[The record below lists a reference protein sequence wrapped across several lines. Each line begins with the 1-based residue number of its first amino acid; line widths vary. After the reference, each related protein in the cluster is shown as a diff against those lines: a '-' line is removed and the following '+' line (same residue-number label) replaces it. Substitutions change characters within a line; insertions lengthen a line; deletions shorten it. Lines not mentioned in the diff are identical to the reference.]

1 MELISVGFLIIII
14 VVMIIITRIFGA
26 WMLRI
31 NEVISWQAK
40 QWTQNNEIIQEL
52 KKIGMSNDSNTNQ

>member
-31 NEVISWQAK
+31 NEVISWQA
-40 QWTQNNEIIQEL
+40 QNWTQMNEILEEL
-52 KKIGMSNDSNTNQ
+52 KKINRPNESNSK